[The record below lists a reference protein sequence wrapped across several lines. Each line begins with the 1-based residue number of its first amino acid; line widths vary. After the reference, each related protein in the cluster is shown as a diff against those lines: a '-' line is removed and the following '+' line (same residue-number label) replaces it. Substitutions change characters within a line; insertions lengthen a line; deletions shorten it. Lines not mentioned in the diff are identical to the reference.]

1 MRRFSLARNKR
12 LAGSKAFK
20 AVLAGRLRFSNELL
34 TLYMAQNNCGYPRV
48 GISVGKSLGKA
59 VLRNRLKRLLREAF
73 RRSQEQ
79 IPAGFD
85 YVVMFSRRLSESSES
100 AKQAITSE
108 QIKSA
113 LLLLVSNASK
123 KISRMDA

>member
-1 MRRFSLARNKR
+1 MMRFRLARNKR

-20 AVLAGRLRFSNELL
+20 DVLAGRLRFSNELL
-34 TLYMAQNNCGYPRV
+34 TVYIAQNNCGYPRV

-113 LLLLVSNASK
+113 LLSLVSNASK
-123 KISRMDA
+123 KIRQMDA

>member
-1 MRRFSLARNKR
+1 MRRFSLGKNKR

-48 GISVGKSLGKA
+48 GICVGKSLGKA

-85 YVVMFSRRLSESSES
+85 YVVMFSHRLSESSES

-113 LLLLVSNASK
+113 LLSLVSNASK
-123 KISRMDA
+123 KISQMDA

>member
-34 TLYMAQNNCGYPRV
+34 TLYMAQNNCGHPRV
-48 GISVGKSLGKA
+48 GICVGKSLGKA

-113 LLLLVSNASK
+113 LLSLVSNASK
-123 KISRMDA
+123 KIRQVDA

>member
-1 MRRFSLARNKR
+1 MRRFSLAKNKR

-34 TLYMAQNNCGYPRV
+34 TVYIAQNNCGYPRV

-108 QIKSA
+108 QIISA
-113 LLLLVSNASK
+113 FLSLVSNASK
-123 KISRMDA
+123 KISQMDA

>member
-1 MRRFSLARNKR
+1 MRRFSLGKNKR

-34 TLYMAQNNCGYPRV
+34 TVYMAQNNCGYPRV
-48 GISVGKSLGKA
+48 GICVGKSLGKA
-59 VLRNRLKRLLREAF
+59 VLRNRLKRLVREAF

-79 IPAGFD
+79 VPAGFD

-108 QIKSA
+108 QIILAFLS
-113 LLLLVSNASK
+113 LVSNASK
-123 KISRMDA
+123 KIRR

>member
-113 LLLLVSNASK
+113 LLSLVSNASK

>member
-1 MRRFSLARNKR
+1 MRRFSLGKNKR

-113 LLLLVSNASK
+113 LLSLVSNASK
-123 KISRMDA
+123 KISRMDT